1 MPTVDLVN
9 IKREKV
15 GTVVLD
21 DAVFGVKVNKPL
33 IHEAVVMQRA
43 AMRQGT
49 AATKNRAAVRGGGR
63 KPWRQKGTGRA
74 RHASIRSPIWR
85 GGGVAFGPTP
95 RDYGYAFP
103 RKKYRAALK
112 GVLTAKLKDG
122 EILVID
128 RLGAMDG
135 KTKQMTGMLK
145 SLGLKGKVLIVTAGA
160 DENLPRSARN
170 IQGLKLLPPRGL
182 NVYDLIVARHI
193 VLPQDMLQAIQE
205 VWS

>member
-1 MPTVDLVN
+1 
-9 IKREKV
+9 
-15 GTVVLD
+15 
-21 DAVFGVKVNKPL
+21 L

-74 RHASIRSPIWR
+74 RHGSIRSPIWR
-85 GGGVAFGPTP
+85 GGGVAFGPIP